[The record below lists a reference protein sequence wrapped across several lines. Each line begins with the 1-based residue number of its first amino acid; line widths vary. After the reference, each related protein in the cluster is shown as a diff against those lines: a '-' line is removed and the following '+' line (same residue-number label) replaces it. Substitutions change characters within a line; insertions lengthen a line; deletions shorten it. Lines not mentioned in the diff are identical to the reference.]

1 MKKLSN
7 YDYFKLLDGIK
18 GDIRLIHKTETIP
31 RDDRI
36 IIVSEMKLKLL
47 VGTDRQN
54 IAVDLLISSL
64 RNKIWNK
71 YNEDNRHK
79 GI

>member
-7 YDYFKLLDGIK
+7 YDYFKLLDDIK
-18 GDIRLIHKTETIP
+18 GDIRLIHQTEYIP

-36 IIVSEMKLKLL
+36 IIVSEMKLQLL

-54 IAVDLLISSL
+54 IAVDLLISAL